1 METATKKIDFLKS
14 CFGENHKLSR
24 DGKNIAFN
32 CPNCCDDKDKYK
44 FSVCLDTFLCH
55 CWVCSIKGKT
65 PYSIIKN
72 YVSPSLASKFL
83 EKFNLKRRE
92 DSQQED
98 EIHVTFPGEF
108 KLLTEIKNSKDPDI
122 KASLRYLKKR
132 GVTEDL
138 MYRHKIGIIKKNHFN
153 RRIVFPS
160 FDSNLNLNFFVT
172 RTIDKNTFIK
182 YKNCKANK
190 VEIIFDEYKLDWSRE
205 LVLVE
210 GVFDLVKCPE
220 NATCLLGSSLSLNS
234 YLFRKIVKNS
244 TPVVLALDSDMKYKN
259 YQIAENLASFGVSVK
274 IMKLG
279 NFKDVGEMA
288 PEIVRQ
294 KCKEA
299 PIYSR
304 QDKLHHM
311 IGTMIR
317 SGSLF

>member
-1 METATKKIDFLKS
+1 METTTKKIDFLKS

-32 CPNCCDDKDKYK
+32 CPNCCDNKDKYK

-65 PYSIIKN
+65 PYNIIKN
-72 YVSPSLASKFL
+72 YVSPTLANKFL
-83 EKFNLKRRE
+83 EKFNLKRKE
-92 DSQQED
+92 NNQEE

-108 KLLTEIKNSKDPDI
+108 KLLSEVRHSRDPDI
-122 KASLRYLKKR
+122 KACFRYLKKR

-138 MYRHKIGIIKKNHFN
+138 MQRHKIGIIKKNSFN
-153 RRIVFPS
+153 RRVVFPS
-160 FDSNLNLNFFVT
+160 FDSELNLNFFVT
-172 RTIDKNTFIK
+172 RAIDDNTFIK

-190 VEIIFDEYKLDWSRE
+190 IEIVFDEYRLNWNKE

-210 GVFDLVKCPE
+210 GVFDLLKCPE
-220 NATCLLGSSLSLNS
+220 NSTCLLGSNLSLNS
-234 YLFRKIVKNS
+234 YLFRKIIKNN
-244 TPVVLALDSDMKYKN
+244 TPVILGLDSDMQHKN
-259 YQIAENLASFGVSVK
+259 YQIAENLASFGVRVK
-274 IMKLG
+274 IMNLG
-279 NFKDVGEMA
+279 SFKDVGEMT

-294 KCKEA
+294 KCEEA

-304 QDKLHHM
+304 QDKLQYM